1 MHFDFES
8 LKQNQKKKTKK
19 KPENKKLVGNSIF
32 GHTYTATLPKFMK
45 FLLLLHLSRNGV
57 GQEAEAL

>member
-8 LKQNQKKKTKK
+8 LKQNQKKKKT
-19 KPENKKLVGNSIF
+19 ENKKLVGNSIF